1 MLLEEVEFASSDN
14 ENILMLLPTN
24 EKKELRKALR
34 KEIREIKDSEL
45 ESESTESESKNYP
58 DCLSQ
63 SEKVTDRE
71 AESKEESED
80 ETEEES

>member
-1 MLLEEVEFASSDN
+1 MLPEEVEFASSDD

-24 EKKELRKALR
+24 EKKEFRKALR

-45 ESESTESESKNYP
+45 ESESTESESENYP

-63 SEKVTDRE
+63 SEKVIDIE
-71 AESKEESED
+71 AESEEESED
-80 ETEEES
+80 